1 MADTE
6 PPGVVTQ
13 SQIYEQRCAEF
24 RSLNGFFW
32 QIPLIVMTLN
42 GGLWFAV
49 ASLDLT
55 AIARGSILLFA
66 AIANL
71 AMIITLWRLRSLME
85 LLLTHI
91 RAAEGTHEPKWGQVI
106 LWVFCTLF
114 AVASIGAIVAA
125 IWQGEIFKAKD
136 QMPPQA
142 HAGSAGSAH
151 LSNTCGE
158 TKMTAPPSLEVCE
171 PQEGLWRSMPN

>member
-1 MADTE
+1 MAETE

-55 AIARGSILLFA
+55 AIAREWILAFA
-66 AIANL
+66 AVANL
-71 AMIITLWRLRSLME
+71 AMIIALCRLRGLMDV
-85 LLLTHI
+85 LLGHI
-91 RAAEGTHEPKWGQVI
+91 RAAEGTQAPKWGWVI
-106 LWVFCTLF
+106 LMVFCILLG
-114 AVASIGAIVAA
+114 VAGLGASGAA
-125 IWQGEIFKAKD
+125 IWQGEIFKVKD
-136 QMPPQA
+136 QKAAAAQIGAAAAAPV
-142 HAGSAGSAH
+142 
-151 LSNTCGE
+151 SNACGAAN
-158 TKMTAPPSLEVCE
+158 TGTH
-171 PQEGLWRSMPN
+171 